1 MAHAVHAE
9 AGHEEAHAAEP
20 AEPTRGWPV
29 AFLLLL
35 ATTAVTLW
43 ALLQPRA
50 ELPPAP
56 PPPAAAAAPADAGL
70 GPLVERAL
78 PTGARINVPLSG
90 VEGRLLAFI
99 QDASRPAD
107 RATWFDFDR
116 LTFDTASA
124 TLHESSRDQLGAVSA
139 ILAAFPAVKLKIGGY
154 TDNVGDAASNQKLS
168 ERRAAE
174 VREALVRL
182 GTAPDRLTAEGY
194 GEQFPVGDN
203 ATAEG
208 RAMNRRISMRV
219 MEK

>member
-9 AGHEEAHAAEP
+9 AGHEEPLGAEP

-29 AFLLLL
+29 AFLLLIF
-35 ATTAVTLW
+35 TTVVTLW
-43 ALLQPRA
+43 ALLQPRVEEA
-50 ELPPAP
+50 PPAP
-56 PPPAAAAAPADAGL
+56 APVATKAASGQL
-70 GPLVERAL
+70 GPMVERAL
-78 PTGARINVPLSG
+78 PTGARIAVPLSG

-99 QDASRPAD
+99 QDPTREAD
-107 RATWFDFDR
+107 RSTWFDFDR
-116 LTFDTASA
+116 LTFETGSA
-124 TLHESSRDQLGAVSA
+124 ILGESSRDQLVAVSA

-182 GTAPDRLTAEGY
+182 GTASDRLTAEGY

-203 ATAEG
+203 ATPEG

-219 MEK
+219 MAK